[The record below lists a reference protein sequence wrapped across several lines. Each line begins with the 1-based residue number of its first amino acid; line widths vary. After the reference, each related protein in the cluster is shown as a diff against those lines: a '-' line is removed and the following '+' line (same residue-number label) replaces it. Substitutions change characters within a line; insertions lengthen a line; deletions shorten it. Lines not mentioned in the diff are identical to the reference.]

1 MYQVKSVMATYD
13 DLREQFCRLNQKAQR
28 IQHQNEMLMRRL
40 PIART
45 SLETLAKGD
54 HAPDAQKIAHEALN
68 DLNTSNVKP
77 EELFLFLGADT
88 CTPRVDIEDLKRFR
102 GLLDGLAAEL
112 DVPADSDQW
121 PKGSIAMYG
130 LQKLVERGYGP
141 DANASALNLRNGW
154 LEMFLR
160 EGYLAPLQSCMPL
173 DDAILRAIATIP
185 FNGSQLKP
193 EVFVQRLLE
202 EGINV
207 SGAADKQLASS
218 GNEADRYRRLQHH
231 YRLMNVDAQQCEF
244 ESDVMNRQMAVAQG
258 ALETI
263 ANECNDQRAQN
274 LARETLDGFDDLSE
288 PERFMA
294 FFLSADQGAAT
305 PPVNPIDIKHLLEL
319 HEKLNAR
326 HRDAATEGCGA
337 IGASLMASVCS
348 PGADIGA
355 VWLRASLLGIMLKL
369 GVLAE
374 WQRGTELDDTVYRVA
389 ATMPLNGLQLDPIAF
404 VRRLRE
410 DVGGQS

>member
-1 MYQVKSVMATYD
+1 MATYE
-13 DLREQFCRLNQKAQR
+13 DLREQFRQINKKAQR

-54 HAPDAQKIAHEALN
+54 HAPDVQKIAHEALN
-68 DLNTSNVKP
+68 ELNRSSVKP

-88 CTPRVDIEDLKRFR
+88 PTPPVDIEDLKRFR
-102 GLLDGLAAEL
+102 GLLDGLATEL

-130 LQKLVERGYGP
+130 LQKLVERACGP
-141 DANASALNLRNGW
+141 GANASALNLRNGW

-160 EGYLAPLQSCMPL
+160 EGYLAPLQSCVPL
-173 DDAILRAIATIP
+173 DDVMLRAIAIIP
-185 FNGSQLKP
+185 FNGPQLKP
-193 EVFVQRLLE
+193 EVFVQRLRD

-207 SGAADKQLASS
+207 SGTADRQFASS

-231 YRLMNVDAQQCEF
+231 YRLMNADAQQYEF
-244 ESDVMNRQMAVAQG
+244 ASDVMNRQMTVAQG

-263 ANECNDQRAQN
+263 ANGCNDQRAQN
-274 LARETLDGFDDLSE
+274 LARETLDGFDVLSE
-288 PERFMA
+288 PERFMTL
-294 FFLSADQGAAT
+294 FLGVDQGAAT

-326 HRDAATEGCGA
+326 HRDTATEGCGA

-348 PGADIGA
+348 PGADVGA
-355 VWLRASLLGIMLKL
+355 VWLRASLLGIMLKQ

-374 WQRGTELDDTVYRVA
+374 WQRGTELDDAVYRVA
-389 ATMPLNGLQLDPIAF
+389 ATIPLNGAQLSPSAF
-404 VRRLRE
+404 VLRLRE
-410 DVGGQS
+410 EIGGQS

>member
-1 MYQVKSVMATYD
+1 MATYE
-13 DLREQFCRLNQKAQR
+13 DLREQFRQINKKAQR

-45 SLETLAKGD
+45 SLETIAKGD
-54 HAPDAQKIAHEALN
+54 HAPDVQKIAHEALN
-68 DLNTSNVKP
+68 DLNTSSVKP

-88 CTPRVDIEDLKRFR
+88 STPPVDIEDLKRYR

-112 DVPADSDQW
+112 DVPANSDQW

-130 LQKLVERGYGP
+130 LQKLVERACGP
-141 DANASALNLRNGW
+141 GANASALNLRNGW
-154 LEMFLR
+154 LEMLLR

-185 FNGSQLKP
+185 FNGPQLKP
-193 EVFVQRLLE
+193 EVFVQHLRE

-207 SGAADKQLASS
+207 SGTADRQFASY
-218 GNEADRYRRLQHH
+218 GNEADRYQRLQHH
-231 YRLMNVDAQQCEF
+231 CRLMNADVQQYEF
-244 ESDVMNRQMAVAQG
+244 ASDVMNRQMAVAQG

-263 ANECNDQRAQN
+263 ATRCGDQRAQN
-274 LARETLDGFDDLSE
+274 LARETLDGFDVLSE

-294 FFLSADQGAAT
+294 FFLGVDQGAAT
-305 PPVNPIDIKHLLEL
+305 PPVNPIDIRHLLEL

-348 PGADIGA
+348 PGADMGA
-355 VWLRASLLGIMLKL
+355 VWLRASLLGIMLKQ

-374 WQRGTELDDTVYRVA
+374 WQRGTELDDAVYRVA
-389 ATMPLNGLQLDPIAF
+389 ATIPLNGAQLNPSAF
-404 VRRLRE
+404 VSRLRE
-410 DVGGQS
+410 EIGGRY

>member
-1 MYQVKSVMATYD
+1 
-13 DLREQFCRLNQKAQR
+13 
-28 IQHQNEMLMRRL
+28 
-40 PIART
+40 
-45 SLETLAKGD
+45 
-54 HAPDAQKIAHEALN
+54 
-68 DLNTSNVKP
+68 
-77 EELFLFLGADT
+77 
-88 CTPRVDIEDLKRFR
+88 
-102 GLLDGLAAEL
+102 
-112 DVPADSDQW
+112 
-121 PKGSIAMYG
+121 
-130 LQKLVERGYGP
+130 
-141 DANASALNLRNGW
+141 
-154 LEMFLR
+154 MFLR

-202 EGINV
+202 EGISV
-207 SGAADKQLASS
+207 SGTADRQLASS

-231 YRLMNVDAQQCEF
+231 YRLMNADAQQCEF
-244 ESDVMNRQMAVAQG
+244 ASHVLNRQVAIARG

-263 ANECNDQRAQN
+263 ANGCNEQRAQN
-274 LARETLDGFDDLSE
+274 LARETLDGFDVLSD

-294 FFLSADQGAAT
+294 FFLGVDQGAAT

-326 HRDAATEGCGA
+326 HRAAATEGCGA
-337 IGASLMASVCS
+337 IVNASLMASVCS
-348 PGADIGA
+348 PGADIDA

-374 WQRGTELDDTVYRVA
+374 WQRGMGLDDAVYRVA

-410 DVGGQS
+410 EVGGQS